1 MSSLFPT
8 VVEITKDTPNFSE
21 RLEELTK
28 LFSLAFSSPPD
39 PWALPATGGKY
50 EDKPDVH
57 HAHFRAQLQAAFTG
71 AGRVF
76 GAFINQDGVER
87 LAGASVWYTPGREFL
102 DSHDQLTFWAS
113 FMDSLDPQTRQ
124 WWKDVLLPGFEDLT
138 NEGLGEG
145 IKKGLLHLQL
155 LGVHPDFHRRGLGKA
170 LNENLHSFMQSDPT
184 GVASCIET
192 AKATNVLFYG
202 SLGYE
207 VKSKKVFPSPHGD
220 CPMWCLRREPN
231 TEKGLIRN

>member
-1 MSSLFPT
+1 MSSLLPT
-8 VVEITKDTPNFSE
+8 VVEITKDTPNPSE

-28 LFSLAFSSPPD
+28 LFSLAFSSKYQNTVSQLD
-39 PWALPATGGKY
+39 INVRKY

-170 LNENLHSFMQSDPT
+170 LSDPT

-207 VKSKKVFPSPHGD
+207 VKSKK
-220 CPMWCLRREPN
+220 
-231 TEKGLIRN
+231 